1 MLITKKYSAN
11 DIVAIKLNSGE
22 EILTKIVEIKED
34 GTIVA
39 TKAFTMV
46 LMQGAQ
52 GQGAV
57 TFAPFMLGADDDAK
71 IELSKDKFIVI
82 VKARA
87 DAAAQYIQ
95 ATTGLEMPPAG
106 MADLSNIIGKK

>member
-1 MLITKKYSAN
+1 MLITKKYGAN

-22 EILTKIVEIKED
+22 EILTKIIEIKDD
-34 GTIVA
+34 GTIIA

-46 LMQGAQ
+46 LMQGPS

-57 TFAPFMLGADDDAK
+57 SFAPFMIGAEDDAK
-71 IELSKDKFIVI
+71 IELTKDKFIVI

-95 ATTGLEMPPAG
+95 ATTGIEMPPAG
-106 MADLSNIIGKK
+106 VADLANILGKK